1 MAQTTPELEPG
12 GAIVETPPTTTS
24 YDLHESTEAA
34 EHGSSGLPQFEF
46 GYWPG
51 QIFWLLIVFIILYVI
66 LSKLFL
72 PRVGGAIEARAA
84 KIEGDLADAR
94 SARDEAER
102 QSAAAAAELAQARAR
117 AQKTAADAK
126 AAAKAEAETRNAAE
140 EAKLHERLAAAEAG
154 IQAGRE
160 KAMSNVRN
168 LAAETAE
175 AIVEKL
181 SGQAP
186 TRAEVDAA
194 IARNAA

>member
-12 GAIVETPPTTTS
+12 GAIVETPPTTAS
-24 YDLHESTEAA
+24 HDLHESTEAA
-34 EHGSSGLPQFEF
+34 EHGSSGLTQFEF

-51 QIFWLLIVFIILYVI
+51 QIFWLLIVFAVLYVI

-94 SARDEAER
+94 VARDEAER
-102 QSAAAAAELAQARAR
+102 QSAEAAAELAQARAR

-140 EAKLHERLAAAEAG
+140 EAKLNERLAAAEAG

-160 KAMSNVRN
+160 KAMSNVRS

-194 IARNAA
+194 VARNAA

>member
-34 EHGSSGLPQFEF
+34 EHGSSGLPPFEF

-51 QIFWLLIVFIILYVI
+51 QIFWLLIVFVILYVI

-160 KAMSNVRN
+160 KAMSNVRS

>member
-1 MAQTTPELEPG
+1 MAQTTTELEPG
-12 GAIVETPPTTTS
+12 GAIVETPPTTLS
-24 YDLHESTEAA
+24 HDLHESTEAA
-34 EHGSSGLPQFEF
+34 EHGTSGLPQFEF

-51 QIFWLLIVFIILYVI
+51 QIFWLLIVFAILYVI

-94 SARDEAER
+94 TARDEAER
-102 QSAAAAAELAQARAR
+102 QSAEAAAELAQARGR

-126 AAAKAEAETRNAAE
+126 AAAKAEADTRNAAE
-140 EAKLHERLAAAEAG
+140 EAKLHERLAVAEAG

-160 KAMSNVRN
+160 KAMANVRS

>member
-1 MAQTTPELEPG
+1 LKQ
-12 GAIVETPPTTTS
+12 
-24 YDLHESTEAA
+24 
-34 EHGSSGLPQFEF
+34 
-46 GYWPG
+46 
-51 QIFWLLIVFIILYVI
+51 
-66 LSKLFL
+66 
-72 PRVGGAIEARAA
+72 R
-84 KIEGDLADAR
+84 
-94 SARDEAER
+94 
-102 QSAAAAAELAQARAR
+102 ELAQARAR

-126 AAAKAEAETRNAAE
+126 AAAKAEADTRNAAE

>member
-1 MAQTTPELEPG
+1 MAQTSPELEPG
-12 GAIVETPPTTTS
+12 GALVETPPTTTS
-24 YDLHESTEAA
+24 QDLHESTEAA

-51 QIFWLLIVFIILYVI
+51 QIFWLLIVFVILYVI

-84 KIEGDLADAR
+84 KIEDDLADAR
-94 SARDEAER
+94 GARDEAER
-102 QSAAAAAELAQARAR
+102 QSAEAAAELAQARAR
-117 AQKTAADAK
+117 AQKTAAEAK
-126 AAAKAEAETRNAAE
+126 AAAKAEADSRNAAE
-140 EAKLHERLAAAEAG
+140 EAKLNIRLAEADAAIA
-154 IQAGRE
+154 AGRDR
-160 KAMSNVRN
+160 AMANVRTV
-168 LAAETAE
+168 AAETAE

-186 TRAEVDAA
+186 SRAEVDAA

>member
-12 GAIVETPPTTTS
+12 GAIVETPPTTAS
-24 YDLHESTEAA
+24 HDLHESTEAA

-51 QIFWLLIVFIILYVI
+51 QILWLLIVFAVLYVI

-94 SARDEAER
+94 VARDEAER
-102 QSAAAAAELAQARAR
+102 QSAEAAAELAQARAR

-140 EAKLHERLAAAEAG
+140 EAKLNERLAAAEAG

-160 KAMSNVRN
+160 KAMSNVRS

>member
-12 GAIVETPPTTTS
+12 GAIVETPPTTAS
-24 YDLHESTEAA
+24 HDLHESTEAA

-51 QIFWLLIVFIILYVI
+51 QIFWLLIVFAVLYVI

-84 KIEGDLADAR
+84 KIEGDIADAR
-94 SARDEAER
+94 VARDEAER
-102 QSAAAAAELAQARAR
+102 QSAEAAAELAQARAR

-140 EAKLHERLAAAEAG
+140 EAKLNERLAAAEAD

-160 KAMSNVRN
+160 KAMSNVRS

>member
-1 MAQTTPELEPG
+1 MAQTTPELDPG
-12 GAIVETPPTTTS
+12 AAPVDTPYGTPSQDHYAT
-24 YDLHESTEAA
+24 STEA

-51 QIFWLLIVFIILYVI
+51 QIFWLLIVFVILYVI
-66 LSKLFL
+66 LSKVFL
-72 PRVGGAIEARAA
+72 PRVGGVIEARAA

-94 SARDEAER
+94 MARDEAER
-102 QSAAAAAELAQARAR
+102 QSSEAAAELAQARAR

-140 EAKLHERLAAAEAG
+140 EAKLHERLAAAEAS
-154 IQAGRE
+154 IQTGRE
-160 KAMSNVRN
+160 QAMANVRN

-181 SGQAP
+181 SGKAP